1 MIVSLIV
8 AMDEGRGI
16 GIDGHL
22 GWHLSA
28 DLKRFKSITMGHHLI
43 MGRKTYDSIGRPL
56 PGRTMIVV
64 TRNPEFQAEGCLIAH
79 SLGEALELARQAG
92 ESEVFI
98 IGGGEIF
105 AQALGLAERMYLT
118 QVHATTEAD
127 VFFPEFDRDDWI
139 EIKSEEQQAGER
151 NDHPTTFLILTHGGD
166 RLASSL
172 S

>member
-1 MIVSLIV
+1 
-8 AMDEGRGI
+8 
-16 GIDGHL
+16 
-22 GWHLSA
+22 
-28 DLKRFKSITMGHHLI
+28 
-43 MGRKTYDSIGRPL
+43 
-56 PGRTMIVV
+56 MIVV

-151 NDHPTTFLILTHGGD
+151 NDHPTTFLILTRGGD